1 MSKLI
6 ISVKGIYEF
15 CPLIAKVDGKGMIS
29 LNKSE
34 IDKLIA
40 NAVNSDYSL
49 SAIMFNRSDQY
60 ESVMF
65 EFPLSS
71 LKKGGVLG
79 MQIDSGKGRI
89 NLEVNGELS
98 TKSLRV
104 GVSQRI
110 ESYGDDADL
119 RLESFF
125 YKGGEW
131 SGFKAPLLDLNSDD
145 SKLWPKLSDWKIK

>member
-49 SAIMFNRSDQY
+49 
-60 ESVMF
+60 
-65 EFPLSS
+65 L
-71 LKKGGVLG
+71 
-79 MQIDSGKGRI
+79 
-89 NLEVNGELS
+89 
-98 TKSLRV
+98 
-104 GVSQRI
+104 
-110 ESYGDDADL
+110 
-119 RLESFF
+119 
-125 YKGGEW
+125 
-131 SGFKAPLLDLNSDD
+131 
-145 SKLWPKLSDWKIK
+145 

>member
-1 MSKLI
+1 
-6 ISVKGIYEF
+6 
-15 CPLIAKVDGKGMIS
+15 
-29 LNKSE
+29 
-34 IDKLIA
+34 
-40 NAVNSDYSL
+40 
-49 SAIMFNRSDQY
+49 MFNRSDQY